1 MEGELVLELWVLIGL
16 SRRIRSVAIGQ
27 ASKAISDGLMV
38 NQSIKAMGDG
48 SMVDQSIKGV
58 LAGISYIYICRASP
72 TTWNIVFNL
81 LFNIDLIL
89 GTKHILSYTRPA

>member
-1 MEGELVLELWVLIGL
+1 
-16 SRRIRSVAIGQ
+16 
-27 ASKAISDGLMV
+27 MV
-38 NQSIKAMGDG
+38 DQSIKAIGDG

-58 LAGISYIYICRASP
+58 LAGISYIYIYRASP

-89 GTKHILSYTRPA
+89 GTEYILLYTRLA